1 MAAKYAKIDRVG
13 SLDADFQ
20 QFLLV
25 QTFWNKCVLYFNEYQ
40 KIQISEEK
48 QKVFLNLKKNK

>member
-1 MAAKYAKIDRVG
+1 MAAKYAKIDRVD

-20 QFLLV
+20 QFLVV
-25 QTFWNKCVLYFNEYQ
+25 QTFWNKCVLYCNEYQ

-48 QKVFLNLKKNK
+48 QKVFLNLKK